1 MSFKINS
8 LYLTDGY
15 KVGHKAM
22 LAPGTTRLYG
32 TWIPRSVKHA
42 PKGVTKIVSFGQQ
55 LVWKWLHDEFEEN
68 FFFNHLRPFSEPNAK
83 EKQIKYKNKALQFV
97 KDMSLYLGME
107 YDGKH
112 FEELWDLG
120 YLPIRV
126 KSLPEGI
133 ETNPN
138 IPHMT
143 FIDTV
148 DGFAWLTLYLET
160 VVSSLAWKPSTAATI
175 AKLYRRQ
182 AEEWVAK
189 TDPAN
194 MWLVDFMCHDFS
206 ARGLD
211 PMSQYLIGLGHAT
224 SFKGSDTLPV
234 IPAAR
239 YFYGVKEDEMPI
251 FSVNASEHSVSTT
264 KIFSEAD
271 KIYNNQ
277 PIKNE
282 RKLEDVILSFKDES
296 PKLYKLACE
305 ILAGK
310 KVEDKIYSSEQ
321 TDNQH
326 QVYNYFEVKN
336 NEIIAVGEE
345 RVREGGWYWFKP
357 NPKITKEQAQ
367 SLGEQQMI
375 ADWLKIFPKGILS
388 IVADTFDLWKLI
400 TEYLPANKEAIMTRD
415 GKLVIRPDSGDPV
428 DIICGENSRPDVPY
442 EDEVNTPKGKGVIE
456 LLWDIFGG
464 TINEQGYKVLD
475 PHIGAIYGDSITPER
490 QKQIYERLAAKGFA
504 ATNIVLGVGSFTY
517 QYNTRDTLG
526 FAAKGAWFEVM
537 EYSKDKN
544 GELLPAERKSYNIYK
559 DPVTD
564 DGTKKSLKGLLRVGL
579 DITGQPAVICECT
592 PEQEEG
598 GLLQVIY
605 EDGKFYNQVTL
616 EEVREKLKNV

>member
-8 LYLTDGY
+8 LYLSDGY

-32 TWIPRSVKHA
+32 TWIPRSTKYA
-42 PKGVTKIVSFGQQ
+42 PKGITKIVSFGQQ

-68 FFFNHLRPFSEPNAK
+68 FFFTEQREIYEHSELDLESLKEDALRF
-83 EKQIKYKNKALQFV
+83 I

-120 YLPIRV
+120 YLPIKV

-143 FIDTV
+143 FINTV

-160 VVSSLAWKPSTAATI
+160 IVSSLAWKPSTAATI

-182 AEEWVAK
+182 AEEWVDK
-189 TDPAN
+189 TDPDR
-194 MWLVDFMCHDFS
+194 MFLVDWMCHDFS

-239 YFYGVKEDEMPI
+239 YFYGVGEDEMPI
-251 FSVNASEHSVSTT
+251 GSVNASEHSVSTT
-264 KIFSEAD
+264 KIFT
-271 KIYNNQ
+271 
-277 PIKNE
+277 
-282 RKLEDVILSFKDES
+282 V
-296 PKLYKLACE
+296 
-305 ILAGK
+305 
-310 KVEDKIYSSEQ
+310 
-321 TDNQH
+321 
-326 QVYNYFEVKN
+326 
-336 NEIIAVGEE
+336 
-345 RVREGGWYWFKP
+345 
-357 NPKITKEQAQ
+357 
-367 SLGEQQMI
+367 GEQQMI
-375 ADWLKIFPKGILS
+375 TDWLEIFPTGILS
-388 IVADTFDLWKLI
+388 IVSDTFDLWKLI
-400 TEYLPANKEAIMTRD
+400 TEYLPANKEAIMARD

-428 DIICGENSRPDVPY
+428 DIICGTLTPY
-442 EDEVNTPKGKGVIE
+442 DSATGEDYHKSYRVREKGVIE

-475 PHIGAIYGDSITPER
+475 PHVGAIYGDSITPER
-490 QKQIYERLAAKGFA
+490 QVQIYERLAAKGFA
-504 ATNIVLGVGSFTY
+504 ATNIVLGIGSFTY

-526 FAAKGAWFEVM
+526 FAAKGAWFEVAEDIE
-537 EYSKDKN
+537 EYDDDVPN
-544 GELLPAERKSYNIYK
+544 GGFNKPHIIKKAYNIYK

-564 DGTKKSLKGLLRVGL
+564 DGTKKSLKGLC
-579 DITGQPAVICECT
+579 AVAQNADSEYFVATECT
-592 PEQEEG
+592 FDGEANG
-598 GLLQVIY
+598 ILQVIY
-605 EDGKFYNQVTL
+605 EDGQFYNQTTL
-616 EEVREKLKNV
+616 EEVRGRLKRD

>member
-15 KVGHKAM
+15 KVGHKKM
-22 LAPGTTRLYG
+22 LAKGTTKLYG
-32 TWIPRSVKHA
+32 TWIPRSTKHA

-68 FFFNHLRPFSEPNAK
+68 FFFTEQKKLMNFSDPARTNQKSELKA
-83 EKQIKYKNKALQFV
+83 KALQFT

-120 YLPIRV
+120 YLPIKV
-126 KSLPEGI
+126 KALPEGI
-133 ETNPN
+133 ETGTN

-143 FIDTV
+143 FINTV

-189 TDPAN
+189 TDPSN

-239 YFYGVKEDEMPI
+239 YFYGIKEDEMPI
-251 FSVNASEHSVSTT
+251 YSVNASEHSVSTT
-264 KIFSEAD
+264 KIFT
-271 KIYNNQ
+271 
-277 PIKNE
+277 
-282 RKLEDVILSFKDES
+282 V
-296 PKLYKLACE
+296 
-305 ILAGK
+305 
-310 KVEDKIYSSEQ
+310 
-321 TDNQH
+321 
-326 QVYNYFEVKN
+326 
-336 NEIIAVGEE
+336 
-345 RVREGGWYWFKP
+345 
-357 NPKITKEQAQ
+357 
-367 SLGEQQMI
+367 GEQQMI
-375 ADWLKIFPKGILS
+375 ADWLKDFDKGILS

-400 TEYLPANKEAIMTRD
+400 TEYLPANKEAIMARD

-428 DIICGENSRPDVPY
+428 DIICGLEYSSTVEAYERNNKYFAKKRNDNSININNY
-442 EDEVNTPKGKGVIE
+442 TEISEAEYKGVIE

-504 ATNIVLGVGSFTY
+504 STNIVLGVGSFTY

-526 FAAKGAWFEVM
+526 FAAKGAWFEIK
-537 EYSKDKN
+537 EWINGQDEDGTGSAIEGYDK
-544 GELLPAERKSYNIYK
+544 RISYNIYK
-559 DPVTD
+559 DPITD
-564 DGTKKSLKGLLRVGL
+564 DGTKKSLKGLLSVNW
-579 DITGQPAVICECT
+579 DTEKHEYVVKTECT
-592 PEQEEG
+592 PEEENQ

-605 EDGKFYNQVTL
+605 ENGKFYNQTTL
-616 EEVREKLKNV
+616 NEVRERLQSAITIAIGK

>member
-22 LAPGTTRLYG
+22 LAPGTTKLYG
-32 TWIPRSVKHA
+32 TWIPRSTKHA
-42 PKGVTKIVSFGQQ
+42 PKGITKIVSFGQQ

-68 FFFNHLRPFSEPNAK
+68 FFMNNYRTNPFTK
-83 EKQIKYKNKALQFV
+83 EKMEVPGLKEKALQFI

-120 YLPIRV
+120 YLPIKV
-126 KSLPEGI
+126 KALPEGI

-143 FIDTV
+143 FVNTV

-160 VVSSLAWKPSTAATI
+160 IVSALAWKPSTAATI

-182 AEEWVAK
+182 AEEWVKK
-189 TDPAN
+189 TDPSN
-194 MWLVDFMCHDFS
+194 LGLVDFMCHDFS

-234 IPAAR
+234 IPASR
-239 YFYGVKEDEMPI
+239 YFYGIKEDEMPI

-264 KIFSEAD
+264 KIFT
-271 KIYNNQ
+271 
-277 PIKNE
+277 
-282 RKLEDVILSFKDES
+282 V
-296 PKLYKLACE
+296 
-305 ILAGK
+305 
-310 KVEDKIYSSEQ
+310 
-321 TDNQH
+321 
-326 QVYNYFEVKN
+326 
-336 NEIIAVGEE
+336 
-345 RVREGGWYWFKP
+345 
-357 NPKITKEQAQ
+357 
-367 SLGEQQMI
+367 GEQQMI
-375 ADWLKIFPKGILS
+375 GDWLKIFPKGILS
-388 IVADTFDLWKLI
+388 IVSDTFDLWKLI
-400 TEYLPANKEAIMTRD
+400 TEYLPANKEAIMARD

-428 DIICGENSRPDVPY
+428 DIICGESFTKTGQYVCKGTPDY
-442 EDEVNTPKGKGVIE
+442 IESSDNTPEGKGVIE

-464 TINEQGYKVLD
+464 TVNEQGYKVLD

-490 QKQIYERLAAKGFA
+490 QVKIYERLAAKGFA
-504 ATNIVLGVGSFTY
+504 ATNIVLGIGSFTY

-526 FAAKGAWFEVM
+526 FAAKGAWFEV
-537 EYSKDKN
+537 KDTGKCN
-544 GELLPAERKSYNIYK
+544 CGHTIECDCVKEYNIYK

-564 DGTKKSLKGLLRVGL
+564 DGVKKSLKGLLRV
-579 DITGQPAVICECT
+579 DYVNDYGQKN
-592 PEQEEG
+592 PEIKVFTEQTHLQEST

-605 EDGKFYNQVTL
+605 EDGKFYNETSL
-616 EEVREKLKNV
+616 TEIRKKLNEH